1 MHDPRIERLAKT
13 LVDHSVR
20 PTAGENVLIE
30 AFDLPETQLVES
42 LVRRVAAL
50 GARPR
55 VHLLDNRVQRALLQS
70 AGDDTFDLMG
80 RLDSAIMSEMQGYI
94 GIRGAANTSE
104 TQDVPQDRMKAAQEK
119 WRQPVHLEIR
129 VPKTRWVVLRYP
141 TPSMAQAAEMSTE
154 AFEAYYFD
162 VCTADYAAMA
172 RNQEPLVARMEAAR
186 DVRIVAPGTDLSF
199 SIDGIPVVPCN
210 GRRNI
215 PDGEVFT
222 APLRESAEGTIRYNV
237 DTRYQG
243 QVFRDVQFT
252 FKAGKIVEATCDGDD
267 EALNQI
273 LDSDEGA
280 RYLGEW
286 SLGCNNA
293 VRRPMLDTLF
303 DEKIGGSMHLTP
315 GNAYETADNGNRS
328 QVHWDIVLI
337 QTADKGGGEVWFDGE
352 CIRRDGLFLPDD
364 LQPLNAGLAAAT

>member
-1 MHDPRIERLAKT
+1 MHDPRLDRLADV
-13 LVDHSVR
+13 LVNHSTQ
-20 PTAGENVLIE
+20 PQPGETVLIE

-42 LVRRVAAL
+42 LVSRVSEL
-50 GARPR
+50 GAIPR
-55 VHLLDNRVQRALLQS
+55 VHLFSNAVQRAILKS
-70 AGDDTFDLMG
+70 ADDATFELMG
-80 RLDSAIMSEMQGYI
+80 EIDAEVMRQMNCYI
-94 GIRGAANTSE
+94 GIRGSANTSE

-141 TPSMAQAAEMSTE
+141 TPSMAQAAEMSTA
-154 AFEAYYFD
+154 AFEQYYFD

-172 RNQEPLVARMEAAR
+172 EHQKPLVARMEAAS

-199 SIDGIPVVPCN
+199 SIEDIPVIPCN

-222 APLRESAEGTIRYNV
+222 APVRESVNGQITYNV

-243 QVFRDVQFT
+243 QVFSDVRFVFRD
-252 FKAGKIVEATCDGDD
+252 GKIVEADCAGD
-267 EALNQI
+267 AVPLNEI

-315 GNAYETADNGNRS
+315 GNAYDAADNGNRS
-328 QVHWDIVLI
+328 QIHWDIVQI
-337 QTADKGGGEVWFDGE
+337 HTAERGGGEVWFDGE
-352 CIRRDGLFLPDD
+352 LLRKDGYFQPDD
-364 LQPLNAGLAAAT
+364 LQGLNAGL

>member
-1 MHDPRIERLAKT
+1 MHDPRIDALADV
-13 LVDHSVR
+13 LVSHSVR
-20 PTAGENVLIE
+20 PVAGENVLIE

-50 GARPR
+50 GATPK
-55 VHLLDNRVQRALLQS
+55 VNLYSNAITRAMLQS
-70 AGDDTFDLMG
+70 IDDAGLETLG
-80 RLDSAIMSEMQGYI
+80 RVDAATMKEMDCYI
-94 GIRGAANTSE
+94 GIRGTQNTSE
-104 TQDVPQDRMKAAQEK
+104 TVDVPQERMTAAQEK
-119 WRQPVHLEIR
+119 WRKPVHLEIR

-141 TPSMAQAAEMSTE
+141 TPSMAQAADMSTA
-154 AFEAYYFD
+154 AFEQYYFD

-172 RNQEPLVARMEAAR
+172 EAQKPLVARMEAAR
-186 DVRIVAPGTDLSF
+186 DVHIVAPGTDLKF

-222 APLRESAEGTIRYNV
+222 APVRESVNGQITYNV
-237 DTRYQG
+237 DSRYQG
-243 QVFRDVQFT
+243 QIFQSIRFVFRD
-252 FKAGKIVEATCDGDD
+252 GKIIEANCDGDA
-267 EALNQI
+267 EALNKI

-315 GNAYETADNGNRS
+315 GNAYESADNGNRS
-328 QVHWDIVLI
+328 QIHWDIVQI
-337 QTADKGGGEVWFDGE
+337 HTADHGGGEVFFDGE
-352 CIRRDGLFLPDD
+352 CVRRDGFFLPDD
-364 LQPLNAGLAAAT
+364 LQPLNGGL